1 MGKKTDAREKFKHAD
16 QMFREKNYPAAL
28 EALDELDKEFPD
40 TRNVIYPRAMCLAR
54 VGRFNEALDLC
65 RQLKVEFGDPRGE
78 KLMAKI
84 SDLRK
89 AQLQKEKEKKD
100 PMPQTGQAVPPPNV
114 FSLDSN
120 APPIEE
126 RLKGKNIEFSPSFNP
141 QGTGQGVITGPD
153 NLGGQL
159 DVLDLGDGSPVMDM
173 SALDDMF
180 AAKPASSVVPP
191 IKPPP
196 PSSKKGLYIGIGVGA
211 AVLIAL
217 IAFGLLAGGG
227 GSMPQQA
234 AAPQAAPLQQGGE
247 PGDQPAAPVMDG
259 PDITWLNSLE
269 EVSEQMGEEDY
280 YALLLFYSSS
290 TPSADIDYM
299 ESTVW
304 TDPMVRYFAKDWV
317 CARIDVDKEPDAK
330 EMFAISK
337 LPTTVLT
344 DYSFEDEYYRQEG
357 FLDTQ
362 QFYTA
367 MIENGFGPET
377 SEEEMKL
384 PPLPLLAMILLPFV
398 YIACTFFPILFTM
411 LLLGRMPED
420 DMVSGLLQMVLVGI
434 ISPFLGLILLRGV
447 YQLGR
452 VETLIY
458 YAILAPHLLVGNAI
472 MSAASGMPFWVW
484 VMGMFAMMQS
494 GG

>member
-28 EALDELDKEFPD
+28 ETLDELDKEFPD
-40 TRNVIYPRAMCLAR
+40 TKNVIYPRAMCLAR
-54 VGRFNEALDLC
+54 VGRFDEALDLC

-78 KLMAKI
+78 KLMTKI
-84 SDLRK
+84 GDLRK
-89 AQLQKEKEKKD
+89 AQIQKEKEKKE
-100 PMPQTGQAVPPPNV
+100 PKPQTGQAVPSPNV

-120 APPIEE
+120 TPPIEE

-141 QGTGQGVITGPD
+141 QGMGQSVIPGPE
-153 NLGGQL
+153 NLGVQL
-159 DVLDLGDGSPVMDM
+159 DALDLGDGSPVMDM
-173 SALDDMF
+173 AALDDMF
-180 AAKPASSVVPP
+180 AAKPATSVVPP
-191 IKPPP
+191 IKTPP
-196 PSSKKGLYIGIGVGA
+196 PSSKKGLFIGIAAGA

-217 IAFGLLAGGG
+217 IVFGLMAGGG
-227 GSMPQQA
+227 GSSPQQA
-234 AAPQAAPLQQGGE
+234 AAPQATSAQPGGE
-247 PGDQPAAPVMDG
+247 PAEQPAAPEMDG
-259 PDITWLNSLE
+259 PDISWLNSLE
-269 EVSEQMGEEDY
+269 EVSERMGEDDY

-290 TPSADIDYM
+290 TPSADVDLM
-299 ESTVW
+299 ETTVW
-304 TDPMVRYFAKDWV
+304 NDPSVRYFAKDWV
-317 CARIDVDKEPDAK
+317 CAKIDVDKEPDAK
-330 EMFAISK
+330 EMFQITK

-344 DYSFEDEYYRQEG
+344 DYSFEEEYYRQEG
-357 FLDTQ
+357 YLDTQ
-362 QFYTA
+362 KFYTA

-384 PPLPLLAMILLPFV
+384 PPLPMLAMILLPFV

-411 LLLGRMPED
+411 MLLGRMPED

-434 ISPFLGLILLRGV
+434 ISPFLGLIVLRGV

-484 VMGMFAMMQS
+484 VMGMFAIMRS